1 MLKIEWSEI
10 IDFFSCTISFKIHI
24 PQLFIYLFIYFFV
37 YRFIHS
43 FINLNIISFT
53 SPLISIIHIFPF
65 LCVLNFISFP
75 LSPHLYFLSLI
86 FLPLFRFLYFLTF
99 FSSPLFPFLYFLTS
113 FPLFSHLYSF
123 LHFFLHNYSWL
134 AASIGSWDAY
144 ETRTETNHPLIA
156 LYTWW

>member
-1 MLKIEWSEI
+1 MVKKRLASCEFILLKNEIKGRCFFLHNFFFDILSLSLLKIEWSEI
-10 IDFFSCTISFKIHI
+10 IDFISCI
-24 PQLFIYLFIYFFV
+24 L
-37 YRFIHS
+37 
-43 FINLNIISFT
+43 
-53 SPLISIIHIFPF
+53 HIFPF

-123 LHFFLHNYSWL
+123 LHFFLHNYS
-134 AASIGSWDAY
+134 
-144 ETRTETNHPLIA
+144 
-156 LYTWW
+156 